1 METAIASPE
10 AEPLEQFVAELTDFV
25 VSVPLYQG
33 PTALQLIR
41 EGKPSIAGVRE
52 YLKDFWIFGIESSQ
66 RIAAQLSRI
75 RDWSTAR
82 CVAQAFSTETG
93 WYVSPNHMNIW
104 EQFCEEVGISR
115 RELYEYE
122 PIPETLM
129 CVYTQE
135 YFMKH
140 GTEEQA
146 LAVFHLGVP
155 PGIEKKVHPGL
166 TMGGLNGGR
175 PGNRLRDVCI
185 GLREHYGV
193 EEKYG
198 SKFCDLHAE
207 IEPFELADAWNYI
220 GQYLRDSTQQHRF
233 RLAFQ
238 LNILAQRARER
249 ALVERMLSA

>member
-1 METAIASPE
+1 MALAFD
-10 AEPLEQFVAELTDFV
+10 AFVRELSDFV
-25 VSVPLYQG
+25 LALPPHEG

-41 EGKPSIAGVRE
+41 DGKPSIEGVRE
-52 YLKDFWIFGIESSQ
+52 YLRDFWVFGIESSQ
-66 RIAAQLSRI
+66 RIAAQLSRV

-93 WYVSPNHMNIW
+93 WYVSPNHMSLW
-104 EQFCEEVGISR
+104 VEFCEEVGVSE
-115 RELYEYE
+115 RELESYE

-135 YFMKH
+135 WFMRH

-155 PGIEKKVHPGL
+155 PGLEKRVHPGL

-175 PGNRLRDVCI
+175 PGNRLRDVCA

-193 EEKYG
+193 AERHG
-198 SKFCDLHAE
+198 TKFCDLHAE
-207 IEPFELADAWNYI
+207 IEPFELGEAWDYI
-220 GQYLRDSTQQHRF
+220 GRYVEDDVQQARF
-233 RLAFQ
+233 RYAFER
-238 LNILAQRARER
+238 NILAQRARER
-249 ALVERMLSA
+249 ALVARIMGV